1 MPRTWTF
8 EDLRVEREPGRF
20 LHIRYKAQVSR
31 FPPHDILR
39 CRWVA
44 GDAAKGAV
52 QVLIDRADV
61 VDQFHVIPIRTESVA
76 PDGTLKVTFWNVNPE
91 VPERTF
97 PTTVSF
103 EGEDGLQVLYRVGTF
118 GGNLTRTLAIL
129 YCRLAFLAALGLLA
143 SSFLSFPV
151 ACLVC
156 LLVYFSAMGAGFFAE
171 AIGYATATPV
181 EGDPLGAVGVALRPL
196 AQAFLWLIP
205 DFGQFN
211 PAPQLVD
218 GRNVTLMWVLM
229 AIGKLVLVKTV
240 IVGLIACVIFHYR
253 ELARVVV

>member
-1 MPRTWTF
+1 M
-8 EDLRVEREPGRF
+8 
-20 LHIRYKAQVSR
+20 
-31 FPPHDILR
+31 
-39 CRWVA
+39 
-44 GDAAKGAV
+44 
-52 QVLIDRADV
+52 LIDRADV